1 MRKGMVVMWVVMGAG
16 CGVASAGE
24 VRPVLDLD
32 GPWEFRLDPA
42 SVGEAE
48 GWCGES
54 VSFPDS
60 IRVPGAWDAQ
70 GFGEETAKMCHSHVG
85 KGWYGRTVAIP
96 ADWQGRRLFLCF
108 GGVYRSAK
116 VWVNGQF
123 AGAHLGYVS
132 DFEFDI
138 TSHAVAGQ
146 PCRIVVMVDSEQRW
160 NEDALQGCMDI
171 IDHLFTYWGGIWSH
185 VTLESRSAAW
195 LQDVF
200 VEPHTDPAGCVLT
213 AAVAGDSSRAHRAE
227 VAISGPDG
235 ALVASS
241 QLDIGPDGA
250 LRVEMNVPDAL
261 LWTPETP
268 HLYTAHVVLIDG
280 TGSPLDEARTR
291 FGLRTI
297 EIRGADFYINGVKYY
312 LNGYGDDCVYPDTI
326 APPADKQVYLDRL
339 RVAKSY
345 GFNFVRHHSHFVA
358 PEYYAAC
365 DEVGMFVSPEL
376 PIGYPRF
383 YDRAHGAAL
392 ELYTSEW
399 TAAIKRYRNHPSIF
413 DWCMAN
419 ELWEGMPRIG
429 PDLYRLAKE
438 LDPTRPVIDSDGL
451 FSAGF
456 ADGAKDRPTL
466 DFYTIMFDIL
476 TTPLDN
482 PDKFTTGTPRKPII
496 THEEGNFVHFPL
508 FDEIELFGN
517 TIKPFWLTDCRDRVA
532 RAGLLDEAP
541 AWSKA
546 SQQLYLLCH
555 KVNIE
560 ALRKNPHISGYTWW
574 LLQPWYCG
582 SNGLLDVHRR
592 PIAITPEQVRRFNA
606 PVVLLQDGLRQTYT
620 GGEAARAAITLSN
633 YSGKASAPGRVTCT
647 LVRDDQILDTRILE
661 IEAVPNGTVQPFGT
675 MEFILPKVAEP
686 QRLAL
691 QADLEAG
698 EMRLS
703 NDWTLWVYPDFRS
716 PATQQT
722 PVYASPDTM
731 ALLAPFRPLPL
742 PDGATL
748 PSPAVYVARQPSE
761 DLVTAA
767 EQGSCVVLLSPA
779 GVFPT
784 DCTTFKSA
792 WWLGVFDG
800 DSNAGTYVYDNPV
813 TRGLTPDHW
822 CDAAWFHLLQ
832 GAQTLLLDGLPDSPE
847 VLIRA
852 LNTHG
857 APHPFSQYL
866 DFEYVWRNKAVLAQ
880 ARVGQGS
887 IIISGLNFDAA
898 VRNGGPEAVYVLSRL
913 LEHACGF
920 PQPDAEWSSQFLRNA
935 VHASAFVDGPLIS
948 GFSHL
953 RYHKGTE
960 TRAQSYRERSAA
972 ALQIRQEEPLHR
984 LEWESAPAPEAS
996 WATFVFAGGLPF
1008 MEPPLTNPGFTLA
1021 VNGQP
1026 LVDFDTA
1033 KTQTLWRG
1041 RDSQSA
1047 LLYVP
1052 GHVQPSWSS
1061 TAGLFYLA
1069 VPRDAFVPGQ
1079 PCRLEVRSRGS
1090 DNRRYF
1096 NLNPYPDILDGPRP
1110 QP

>member
-1 MRKGMVVMWVVMGAG
+1 GLKDDLHLLAGA
-16 CGVASAGE
+16 
-24 VRPVLDLD
+24 LDLD
-32 GPWEFRLDPA
+32 GAWEFRLDPA

-48 GWCGES
+48 GWNSGS
-54 VSFPDS
+54 ASFPDA
-60 IRVPGAWDAQ
+60 IQVPGAWDAQ
-70 GFGEETAKMCHSHVG
+70 GFGGETPKMHHSHVG
-85 KGWYGRTVAIP
+85 KGWYRRTVDIP

-116 VWVNGQF
+116 VWVNGEF

-132 DFEFDI
+132 DFEFEI
-138 TSHAVAGQ
+138 TPHAVAGQ
-146 PCRIVVMVDSEQRW
+146 PCRIVVLVDSEQRW
-160 NEDALQGCMDI
+160 TEDALQGCMDI

-185 VTLESRSAAW
+185 VTLESRSTAW
-195 LQDVF
+195 LCDVF
-200 VEPHTDPAGCVLT
+200 VEPRTDPAGCVVQ
-213 AAVAGDSSRAHRAE
+213 AVVAGDSSLPRRAE
-227 VAISGPDG
+227 VAIFESDG
-235 ALVASS
+235 APIASRR
-241 QLDIGPDGA
+241 QDIGPDGTI
-250 LRVEMNVPDAL
+250 RVDLELPGAR
-261 LWTPETP
+261 LWTPEEP
-268 HLYTAHVVLIDG
+268 HLCTAQIVL
-280 TGSPLDEARTR
+280 SDEACSPIDETRTR

-297 EIRGADFYINGVKYY
+297 EIRDSDFYVNGVKYY

-326 APPADKQVYLDRL
+326 APPADKQLYLDRL

-358 PEYYAAC
+358 PEYYEAC

-376 PIGYPRF
+376 PIAYPRF
-383 YDRAHGAAL
+383 YNRAHGAAL
-392 ELYTSEW
+392 ELYASEW
-399 TAAIKRYRNHPSIF
+399 SAVIKRYRNHPSIF

-429 PDLYRLAKE
+429 PELYRIAKE
-438 LDPTRPVIDSDGL
+438 LDPTRPVIDSDGI
-451 FSAGF
+451 FAGGF
-456 ADGAKDRPTL
+456 ADGTKDRPTL
-466 DFYTIMFDIL
+466 DFYAIMFDIL

-508 FDEIELFGN
+508 FDEIELFGD
-517 TIKPFWLTDCRDRVA
+517 TIKPLWITDCRDRVA

-541 AWSKA
+541 AWSKS

-555 KVNIE
+555 KANIE
-560 ALRKNPHISGYTWW
+560 ALRKNPCISGYTWW

-592 PIAITPEQVRRFNA
+592 PISVTPGQVRRFNA
-606 PVVLLQDGLRQTYT
+606 PAVLLQDGLRQTYA
-620 GGEAARAAITLSN
+620 GGDVITVEITLSN
-633 YSGKASAPGRVTCT
+633 YSGKAVEPGRLTCT
-647 LVRDDQILDTRILE
+647 LMHDDQILDSRVIQSG
-661 IEAVPNGTVQPFGT
+661 AVPNGSVEALGEA
-675 MEFILPKVAEP
+675 EFTLPDAAEP
-686 QRLAL
+686 QRLSL
-691 QADLEAG
+691 QAALED
-698 EMRLS
+698 EEEPLC
-703 NDWTLWVYPDFRS
+703 NDWTLWVYPDPP
-716 PATQQT
+716 PAAPPRT

-731 ALLAPFRPLPL
+731 ALLAAFQPQAL
-742 PDGATL
+742 PDGARL
-748 PSPAVYVARQPSE
+748 PSRAVYVARQPSE
-761 DLVTAA
+761 ALVAAA
-767 EQGSCVVLLSPA
+767 ERGSCVVLLSPA

-822 CDAAWFHLLQ
+822 CDASWFHLLQ
-832 GAQTLLLDGLPDSPE
+832 GAQTLLLDDLPAQPE

-880 ARVGQGS
+880 ARVGKGS
-887 IIISGLNFDAA
+887 IIISGLNFDVAA
-898 VRNGGPEAVYVLSRL
+898 RNGGPEAAYVLSRL
-913 LEHACGF
+913 IEHACEL
-920 PQPDAEWSSQFLRNA
+920 PRPDAKWSGRFLKSA
-935 VHASAFVDGPLIS
+935 IQSSAFANAPLVS
-948 GFSHL
+948 GFTRL
-953 RYHKGTE
+953 RYHKGVE
-960 TRAQSYRERSAA
+960 TQAQSYRERSAT

-984 LEWESAPAPEAS
+984 LEWESAPMPGAPKV
-996 WATFVFAGGLPF
+996 TFVFAGGFPF

-1026 LVDFDTA
+1026 LVDFDTS
-1033 KTQTLWRG
+1033 KTQTQWPG
-1041 RDSQSA
+1041 RDGRSA

-1052 GHVQPSWSS
+1052 GHVQPSWSY
-1061 TAGLFYLA
+1061 TAGLFYLT
-1069 VPRDAFVPGQ
+1069 VPRDVLVPGQ

-1096 NLNPYPDILDGPRP
+1096 NLNPYTDIFFEP
-1110 QP
+1110 QSQPWRSE